1 MQNTSKQETPAT
13 CPPPPPSVSLCP
25 PGAPCAFLLHGL
37 CPCTIQL
44 CLCLRKQ
51 SANGRALA
59 CGPALIPLLDLS
71 QHEPRRCVLQDVL
84 QAAPSLR
91 QKSTIRSVISLEE
104 GVYQVFLLDLFGD
117 RFGSQ
122 ICWVLKVVRVA
133 APEAR
138 KRVIST
144 LAQSKQTGE
153 MRKDN
158 RLWDAT
164 VVITPLCCVAITSIC
179 CDMD

>member
-1 MQNTSKQETPAT
+1 M
-13 CPPPPPSVSLCP
+13 
-25 PGAPCAFLLHGL
+25 
-37 CPCTIQL
+37 
-44 CLCLRKQ
+44 
-51 SANGRALA
+51 
-59 CGPALIPLLDLS
+59 
-71 QHEPRRCVLQDVL
+71 LQDVL

-91 QKSTIRSVISLEE
+91 EKRTVRTVFSFEE
-104 GVYQVFLLDLFGD
+104 GVDQVLLFDLVGD

-122 ICWVLKVVRVA
+122 ISWVLKVLRVA